1 MQRKK
6 RRIKKRNTGE
16 NLLVVKK
23 NTQQGMNLHV
33 AKTENIF
40 VDILIMIVDAD
51 HLVKTRGVSPLITTR
66 GAPSQ
71 DILIEADPLK
81 TVRGIDNLTMA
92 TDVVIMITIEGTDLE
107 ATTAYKNQKFKNTE
121 ILGQI

>member
-51 HLVKTRGVSPLITTR
+51 HQVKTRGVYPLITTR

>member
-1 MQRKK
+1 
-6 RRIKKRNTGE
+6 
-16 NLLVVKK
+16 
-23 NTQQGMNLHV
+23 MNLKV

-51 HLVKTRGVSPLITTR
+51 HLVKTRGVYPLITTR

-92 TDVVIMITIEGTDLE
+92 TDVAIVITIEGTDLE